1 MRALPEP
8 FRAEAI
14 AASTAV
20 VVEPHGWDNRV
31 PERPPPPHLDDV
43 QRAVVTG
50 RQVRLGY
57 VARDRTETTRLVHPL
72 GIAAK
77 GSIWYLV
84 GDTEAGLRTFRVDR
98 MVAVELLDAPVV
110 RPEGFELQ
118 AAWRLIS
125 DRVDELR
132 APVVAEIL
140 VDPGWV
146 GPVRWSFATR
156 ARVGP
161 PAADGRIAVE
171 VRGQGIERLA
181 AELAGW
187 GGLVEVV
194 SPEPLR
200 ARLAAVAADLTA
212 LYG

>member
-1 MRALPEP
+1 
-8 FRAEAI
+8 
-14 AASTAV
+14 
-20 VVEPHGWDNRV
+20 V
-31 PERPPPPHLDDV
+31 PERPPPPFLDDV

-57 VARDRTETTRLVHPL
+57 ISRDRTETTRVVHPL

-77 GSIWYLV
+77 GMTWYLV

-98 MVAVELLDAPVV
+98 IRQAELLDVAVV

-118 AAWRLIS
+118 AAWRMIS

-132 APVVAEIL
+132 APVVADTL
-140 VDPGWV
+140 VDPRIV
-146 GPVRWSFATR
+146 APLRWSFATR

-171 VRGQGIERLA
+171 LRGRSVDDLA
-181 AELAGW
+181 GEVAGW
-187 GGLVEVV
+187 GGAVEVLT
-194 SPEPLR
+194 PEPLR
-200 ARLAAVAADLTA
+200 ARLATIARDLGTLYADA
-212 LYG
+212 